1 MKFFFFLYMGLVVW
15 FFFWLRPRVNDGRI
29 EQIFD
34 KVQILFNHKI
44 STLKQDIKKKGIKH
58 HE

>member
-1 MKFFFFLYMGLVVW
+1 MKYFFFLYTGLILW

-34 KVQILFNHKI
+34 ELQIGFNYRRVM
-44 STLKQDIKKKGIKH
+44 LKRYINKKRNKTS
-58 HE
+58 

>member
-1 MKFFFFLYMGLVVW
+1 MKFFFFLYMGLVLW

-34 KVQILFNHKI
+34 ELQIGFNYRRVM
-44 STLKQDIKKKGIKH
+44 LKRYINKKRNKTS
-58 HE
+58 